1 MRHQLPATSSAPVG
15 PNPCPGREA
24 GPALCLQGR
33 AGMTSIQTAAKDVLF
48 LELSFDW
55 LQTRPGMLSPQALM
69 NIYDGVNPTTGI
81 LTLNTAM
88 YPL

>member
-1 MRHQLPATSSAPVG
+1 
-15 PNPCPGREA
+15 
-24 GPALCLQGR
+24 
-33 AGMTSIQTAAKDVLF
+33 MTSIQTAAKDVLF